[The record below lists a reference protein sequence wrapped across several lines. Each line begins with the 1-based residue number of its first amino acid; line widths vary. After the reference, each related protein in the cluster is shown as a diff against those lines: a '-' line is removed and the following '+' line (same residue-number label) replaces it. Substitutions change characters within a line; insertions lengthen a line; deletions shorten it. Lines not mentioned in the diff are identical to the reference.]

1 MVNSAM
7 FGSEK
12 PKKKKNTKQTKK
24 KRCVKMTAIS
34 LKPPTA
40 YTPGSLGNI
49 YSVLD
54 LPVN

>member
-34 LKPPTA
+34 LKPLTHLAPSAIFIQCLT
-40 YTPGSLGNI
+40 YL
-49 YSVLD
+49 
-54 LPVN
+54 

>member
-12 PKKKKNTKQTKK
+12 PPQKIPNKQKK

-34 LKPPTA
+34 LKPLTV
-40 YTPGSLGNI
+40 YTFGSLGNI